1 MNAYMKEIAELRERV
16 DELEEELRQLK
27 DSLAPPDNP
36 FIGKFG
42 LTKQLAAVLFCLYRT
57 EIATTEHLDAVTAR
71 YGQVYAGRKGD
82 DWAITVRTK
91 VAVTK
96 LRKKLKPYGVE
107 FETVWGVGYS
117 MGPEDKV
124 KLAKMLEEAK

>member
-27 DSLAPPDNP
+27 EQLAPPDNP

-57 EIATTEHLDAVTAR
+57 EVATSEHLDAVTAR
-71 YGQVYAGRKGD
+71 YGQLYRGRKTD
-82 DWAITVRTK
+82 DWAVTVRTK
-91 VAVTK
+91 VAITK
-96 LRKKLKPYGVE
+96 LRKRLKPYGVE
-107 FETVWGVGYS
+107 FNTVWGIGYAMPQES
-117 MGPEDKV
+117 KT
-124 KLAKMLEEAK
+124 KLAKLLEETP

>member
-1 MNAYMKEIAELRERV
+1 MNAYIKEIAELRERV

-27 DSLAPPDNP
+27 ESLAPPDNP
-36 FIGKFG
+36 FIGKLG

-57 EIATTEHLDAVTAR
+57 EMATTQHLDAVTAR

-82 DWAITVRTK
+82 DLAITIRTK

-96 LRKKLKPYGVE
+96 LRKKLEPFGVE

-117 MGPEDKV
+117 MSSKDKV
-124 KLAKMLEEAK
+124 KLKNLLGKIK